1 MRVRFDDSSP
11 TATPERISLMRIFPL
26 IVALVVCGCS
36 KSSTEAAAATTAGA
50 APAAAQ
56 AAPAAPKPIPAQIP
70 DVLAHVNGEDVTK
83 ADFDRAVQAL
93 EARAGGPIPPEQR
106 DQVLRGVLDQLIGYR
121 VLIQET
127 RARNVTVPDADVDAR
142 IGQIQKQFP
151 SETEFTQ
158 MLAQRKLTLE
168 QVKSDA
174 RQDMAIAKLIE
185 GEIAAKVAVKPE
197 QVTDFYAKNPDQFKQ
212 GESVR
217 ASHILITVPKGADA
231 ATKAQAKAKAEQVLK
246 DVKGGG
252 DFAALAKQHSAD
264 PGSAANGGDLG
275 FFQQG
280 QMVGPF
286 NDAAFS
292 LAPGAISD
300 LVETDFG
307 FHIIKVVEKK
317 EGRTIPLEEVRP
329 QVEQYLERVNRQQET
344 ESFVNGLKAKGKIEV
359 LI

>member
-1 MRVRFDDSSP
+1 
-11 TATPERISLMRIFPL
+11 MRIFPL

-36 KSSTEAAAATTAGA
+36 RSSTEAAAATT
-50 APAAAQ
+50 PETTPQVAAQ
-56 AAPAAPKPIPAQIP
+56 NAPAAPKPVPAQIP

-83 ADFDRAVQAL
+83 ADLDRAVQAL
-93 EARAGGPIPPEQR
+93 EARAGGPVPAEQR
-106 DQVLRGVLDQLIGYR
+106 DQVVRGVLDQLIGYK
-121 VLIQET
+121 VLVQET
-127 RARNVTVPDADVDAR
+127 RARKVAVPDADVDAR
-142 IGQIQKQFP
+142 IGQIRGQFP
-151 SETEFTQ
+151 SEAEFTQ
-158 MLAQRKLTLE
+158 MLTQRNLTLE

-185 GEIAAKVAVKPE
+185 DEIASKVAVKPE

-217 ASHILITVPKGADA
+217 ASHILISVPKGADA
-231 ATKAQAKAKAEQVLK
+231 ATKAQARDKAEQVLK
-246 DVKGGG
+246 EVKGGG

-264 PGSAANGGDLG
+264 PGSAAKGGDLG

-307 FHIIKVVEKK
+307 FHIIKVAEKK

-329 QVEQYLERVNRQQET
+329 QVEQYLERLNRQEQTET
-344 ESFVNGLKAKGKIEV
+344 FVNGLKAKGKIEI

>member
-1 MRVRFDDSSP
+1 
-11 TATPERISLMRIFPL
+11 MRIFPL

-36 KSSTEAAAATTAGA
+36 RSSTEAAAATT
-50 APAAAQ
+50 PETTPQAAAQ
-56 AAPAAPKPIPAQIP
+56 NAPAAPKPVPAQIP

-83 ADFDRAVQAL
+83 ADLDRAVQAL
-93 EARAGGPIPPEQR
+93 EARAGGPVPAEQR
-106 DQVLRGVLDQLIGYR
+106 DQVVRGVLDQLIGYK
-121 VLIQET
+121 VLVQET
-127 RARNVTVPDADVDAR
+127 RARKVAVPDADVDAR
-142 IGQIQKQFP
+142 IGQIRGQFP
-151 SETEFTQ
+151 SEAEFTQ
-158 MLAQRKLTLE
+158 MLTQRNLTLE

-185 GEIAAKVAVKPE
+185 DEIASKVAVKPE

-217 ASHILITVPKGADA
+217 ASHILISVPKGADA
-231 ATKAQAKAKAEQVLK
+231 AAKAQARSKAEQVLK
-246 DVKGGG
+246 EVKGGG

-264 PGSAANGGDLG
+264 PSSAAKGGDLG

-307 FHIIKVVEKK
+307 FHIIKVAEKK

-329 QVEQYLERVNRQQET
+329 QVEQYLERLNRQEQTET
-344 ESFVNGLKAKGKIEV
+344 FVNGLKAKGKIEI

>member
-1 MRVRFDDSSP
+1 MRV
-11 TATPERISLMRIFPL
+11 LPL
-26 IVALVVCGCS
+26 IIALVLCGCS
-36 KSSTEAAAATTAGA
+36 KSSTEAATPAATSGIAAAAGTQA
-50 APAAAQ
+50 APAT
-56 AAPAAPKPIPAQIP
+56 PAAPKPVPAQLP
-70 DVLAHVNGEDVTK
+70 DVVARVNGETVSK

-121 VLIQET
+121 VLAQET
-127 RARNVTVPDADVDAR
+127 KTRNLAVPDGEVDAR
-142 IGQIQKQFP
+142 IAQIRGQFP
-151 SETEFTQ
+151 SEEAFTQ

-174 RQDMAIAKLIE
+174 RQDMAISKLIE
-185 GEIAAKVAVKPE
+185 AEIAAKIAVKPE

-217 ASHILITVPKGADA
+217 ASHILISVPKGADA
-231 ATKAQAKAKAEQVLK
+231 ATKAQARTKAEQVLK
-246 DVKGGG
+246 EVKAGK
-252 DFAALAKQHSAD
+252 DFAALATQYSGD
-264 PGSAANGGDLG
+264 PGSAAKGGDLG

-286 NDAAFS
+286 NDVAFS
-292 LAPGAISD
+292 LAPGTVSD

-307 FHIIKVVEKK
+307 FHIIKVAEKK
-317 EGRTIPLEEVRP
+317 AGRTIPLEEVKP
-329 QVEQYLERVNRQQET
+329 QVEQYLEQMNRQEQT
-344 ESFVNGLKAKGKIEV
+344 DAFVNGLKAKGKIEV

>member
-1 MRVRFDDSSP
+1 
-11 TATPERISLMRIFPL
+11 MRIFPL

-36 KSSTEAAAATTAGA
+36 RSSTEAAAATT
-50 APAAAQ
+50 PETTPQAAAQ
-56 AAPAAPKPIPAQIP
+56 NAPAAPKPVPAQIP

-83 ADFDRAVQAL
+83 ADLDRAVQAL
-93 EARAGGPIPPEQR
+93 EARAGGPVPAEQR
-106 DQVLRGVLDQLIGYR
+106 DQVVRGVLDQLIGYK
-121 VLIQET
+121 VLVQET
-127 RARNVTVPDADVDAR
+127 RARKVAVPDADVDAR
-142 IGQIQKQFP
+142 IGQIRGQFP
-151 SETEFTQ
+151 SEAEFTQ
-158 MLAQRKLTLE
+158 MLTQRNLTLE

-185 GEIAAKVAVKPE
+185 DEIASKVAVKPE

-217 ASHILITVPKGADA
+217 ASHILISVPKGADA
-231 ATKAQAKAKAEQVLK
+231 ATKAQARDKAEQVLK
-246 DVKGGG
+246 EVKGGG

-264 PGSAANGGDLG
+264 PGSAAKGGDLG

-307 FHIIKVVEKK
+307 FHIIKVAEKK

-329 QVEQYLERVNRQQET
+329 QVEQYLERLNRQEQTET
-344 ESFVNGLKAKGKIEV
+344 FVHGLKAKGKIEI

>member
-1 MRVRFDDSSP
+1 
-11 TATPERISLMRIFPL
+11 MRIFPL

-36 KSSTEAAAATTAGA
+36 RSSTEAAAATT
-50 APAAAQ
+50 PETTPQAAAQ
-56 AAPAAPKPIPAQIP
+56 NAPAAPKPVPAQIP

-83 ADFDRAVQAL
+83 ADLDRAVQAL
-93 EARAGGPIPPEQR
+93 EARAGGPVPAEQR
-106 DQVLRGVLDQLIGYR
+106 DQVVRGVLDQLIGYK
-121 VLIQET
+121 VLVQET
-127 RARNVTVPDADVDAR
+127 HARKVAVPDADVDAR
-142 IGQIQKQFP
+142 IGQIRGQFP
-151 SETEFTQ
+151 SEAEFTQ
-158 MLAQRKLTLE
+158 MLTQRNLTLE

-185 GEIAAKVAVKPE
+185 DEIASKVAVKPE

-217 ASHILITVPKGADA
+217 ASHILISVPKGADA
-231 ATKAQAKAKAEQVLK
+231 ATKAQARDKAEQVLK
-246 DVKGGG
+246 EVKGGG

-264 PGSAANGGDLG
+264 PGSAAKGGDLG

-307 FHIIKVVEKK
+307 FHIIKVAEKK

-329 QVEQYLERVNRQQET
+329 QVEQYLERLNRQEQTET
-344 ESFVNGLKAKGKIEV
+344 FVNGLKAKGKIEI